1 MGSMER
7 TRTTAKGL
15 AALRIALGA
24 GFLYAGLDKVFHFD
38 GSTDAFSAG
47 GFLKFATAGTLPGSA
62 EKAIVNPTH
71 DFWVGL
77 AGNPGLV
84 SVINVLVVAG
94 EIGIGIALILGIATR
109 FAGTMGA
116 LMMGLFW
123 VASFDFAHGLVNEQF
138 LYGVVAAFLAYAAA
152 GEAYGIDA
160 LIEKA
165 RVVTQHPRLRL
176 VLG

>member
-1 MGSMER
+1 MER
-7 TRTTAKGL
+7 TQRIAKGL
-15 AALRIALGA
+15 AILRVALGA

-38 GSTDAFSAG
+38 GTTAAFSAG
-47 GFLKFATAGTLPGSA
+47 GFLKFATVGTLPGSA

-84 SVINVLVVAG
+84 NVINVLVVFG
-94 EIGIGIALILGIATR
+94 EVAIGAALILGIATR
-109 FAGTMGA
+109 FAGVMGA
-116 LMMGLFW
+116 VMMGLFW

-138 LYGVVAAFLAYAAA
+138 LYGILAAFLAYAAA
-152 GEAYGIDA
+152 GEAYGIDG
-160 LIEKA
+160 LIEKM
-165 RVVTQHPRLRL
+165 RVVAQHPRLRL